1 MRLMTYNIRLGLDSS
16 LERIAQVITELSPD
30 LVCLQEVGRFW
41 TMGEPVDMRSVLMEL
56 THIPFGFFVPAL
68 QQGRAQYGITILS
81 RYPIQIVAR
90 HPLPR
95 RVDEPR
101 VMAQCEIR
109 AQGESITLVTSHVS
123 VCPEDRA
130 LQLSMLSKHM
140 ATSLPVGHPAIFAG
154 DLNATSKEP
163 ELGTLM
169 KGLNLRS
176 ALLEALGERP
186 NTFPSK
192 SPSSAIDWIL
202 VNDHMKV
209 ASAGVSSL
217 SGSDHLA
224 VWADVEVN

>member
-1 MRLMTYNIRLGLDSS
+1 MTYNIRLGLDSS
-16 LERIAQVITELSPD
+16 LERIAEVITELSPD

-41 TMGEPVDMRSVLMEL
+41 TMGEPVDMRSVLMEI
-56 THIPFGFFVPAL
+56 TRSPFGFFIPAL

-90 HPLPR
+90 IPLPR

-101 VMAQCEIR
+101 VMAQCDVR
-109 AQGESITLVTSHVS
+109 AQGQSMTVLTSHVS

-130 LQLSMLSKHM
+130 VQLSMLTEHLK
-140 ATSLPVGHPAIFAG
+140 TSLPDGHPAIFAG
-154 DLNATSKEP
+154 DLNATFEEP
-163 ELGTLM
+163 ELGSLM
-169 KGLNLRS
+169 QELNLRS
-176 ALLEALGERP
+176 ALMEALGERP

-192 SPSSAIDWIL
+192 SPSSEIDWIL
-202 VNDHMKV
+202 VNDRLKV
-209 ASAGVSSL
+209 ANAGVSSL